1 MSTGW
6 LRAPSGVTGARHP
19 SGMASLPIVLS
30 AAEFPLA
37 ELGALRLDGDV
48 YALGDGF
55 CSLDEPED
63 PTLRARAVLGSRSGR
78 LIAELGTAAWIWGA
92 SPTMPLAHE
101 LCADHALRSRPAARS
116 ALAVREVRF
125 DPSDVASLDGLRVT
139 IPLRTAV
146 DLARFRA
153 EFTDADAYVTRELA
167 RLGDFTLDDCIHLM
181 DRRPNL
187 LEKRRARIRLTAAL
201 DAGTASPS

>member
-1 MSTGW
+1 
-6 LRAPSGVTGARHP
+6 
-19 SGMASLPIVLS
+19 MASLPIVLTP
-30 AAEFPLA
+30 ADFPLA

-48 YALGDGF
+48 YALADGF
-55 CSLDEPED
+55 CSLNEPED
-63 PTLRARAVLGSRSGR
+63 PALRARAVLGSRSDR

-92 SPTMPLAHE
+92 SPTMPLTHE

-116 ALAVREVRF
+116 ALSVREVRF
-125 DPSDVASLDGLRVT
+125 DPSDVAFLDGFRVT

-146 DLARFRA
+146 DLARFRP
-153 EFTDADAYVTRELA
+153 EFGQADSEVVRELA
-167 RLGDFTLDDCIHLM
+167 RLGDFTTADCVALM

-201 DAGTASPS
+201 GEPRV

>member
-1 MSTGW
+1 
-6 LRAPSGVTGARHP
+6 
-19 SGMASLPIVLS
+19 MASLPIVLTP
-30 AAEFPLA
+30 AEIPLA

-55 CSLDEPED
+55 CSLNEPED
-63 PTLRARAVLGSRSGR
+63 PALRARAVLGSRSDR

-92 SPTMPLAHE
+92 SPSMPLSHE

-125 DPSDVASLDGLRVT
+125 DPSDVALLDGCRVT

-146 DLARFRA
+146 DLARFRP
-153 EFTDADAYVTRELA
+153 EFSQTDADVVRELA
-167 RLGDFTLDDCIHLM
+167 RLGDFTVDDCVRLM

-187 LEKRRARIRLTAAL
+187 LEKRRARIRLSAAL
-201 DAGTASPS
+201 GAPGV

>member
-1 MSTGW
+1 M
-6 LRAPSGVTGARHP
+6 P
-19 SGMASLPIVLS
+19 SLPTVLS
-30 AAEFPLA
+30 PAEFPLA

-48 YALGDGF
+48 YALADGF
-55 CSLDEPED
+55 CVLDEPES

-92 SPTMPLAHE
+92 SPTMPLSHE
-101 LCADHALRSRPAARS
+101 LCADHALRSRPAARA

-146 DLARFRA
+146 DLARFRP
-153 EFTDADAYVTRELA
+153 EFTETEAQLVRELA
-167 RLGDFTLDDCIHLM
+167 NLGDFTLQDCVELM

-187 LEKRRARIRLTAAL
+187 LEKRRARTRLTAAL
-201 DAGTASPS
+201 SPS

>member
-1 MSTGW
+1 M
-6 LRAPSGVTGARHP
+6 P
-19 SGMASLPIVLS
+19 SLPAVLCPGDL
-30 AAEFPLA
+30 PLA

-55 CSLDEPED
+55 CSLGEPEG
-63 PTLRARAVLGSRSGR
+63 PALRARAVLGTRSSR

-92 SPTMPLAHE
+92 SPVMPLSHE
-101 LCADHALRSRPAARS
+101 LCADHALRARPAARS

-125 DPSDVASLDGLRVT
+125 DPSDVAVLDGCRVT
-139 IPLRTAV
+139 TPLRTAV
-146 DLARFRA
+146 DLARFRPDFS
-153 EFTDADAYVTRELA
+153 ETDAVVARELA
-167 RLGDFTLDDCIHLM
+167 RLGAFTVADCVALM

-201 DAGTASPS
+201 PGGA